1 MVSSATQPLNNAGIA
16 DAAHEPEGSVTVVRP
31 STESHLSQLLK
42 GAMPHSR
49 TGIWT
54 ALALPVLTIS
64 LNLRQALMTD
74 ESGYT
79 QEDRH
84 TLERG
89 LRILARFIA
98 RAYARDRTTNPG
110 GPSVGADKLLVK
122 GGNDGR
128 RSGVETNAAS

>member
-1 MVSSATQPLNNAGIA
+1 
-16 DAAHEPEGSVTVVRP
+16 
-31 STESHLSQLLK
+31 
-42 GAMPHSR
+42 
-49 TGIWT
+49 
-54 ALALPVLTIS
+54 
-64 LNLRQALMTD
+64 MTD

-98 RAYARDRTTNPG
+98 RAYARDRMTKPG
-110 GPSVGADKLLVK
+110 GPSVGAGKLLVK

-128 RSGVETNAAS
+128 RSGDETHAAS